1 MNFYKSTNRK
11 YLLLYTGKLSKL
23 KFMKL
28 RFLVLAS
35 VILIATSCDVLQ
47 EITQDIDP
55 TGIATS
61 SGTVPLTNQE
71 IINGLKEA
79 LRVSTDTAV
88 AIVSKPN
95 GFFGDPLIKI
105 GLPPQAN
112 IIMENKDNAILKTL
126 GVSAMIDD
134 VVLRMNRAAEESS
147 TKAANIFINSI
158 KSMSFTDAYSILK
171 GSDTAATHFFR
182 TNSYNQLYAEFNP
195 VINKYLDEALVGEV
209 STNQAWNNLTTV
221 YNKAARFSSSLT
233 PVNTKLDDYA
243 TRKAIDGLFVKLA
256 EEEKQIRKDPL
267 ARVTD
272 ILKRVFN

>member
-1 MNFYKSTNRK
+1 
-11 YLLLYTGKLSKL
+11 
-23 KFMKL
+23 MKL
-28 RFLVLAS
+28 RFMLFAL
-35 VILIATSCDVLQ
+35 VILITTSCDVLEQ
-47 EITQDIDP
+47 VAKDIN
-55 TGIATS
+55 TSGIATPN
-61 SGTVPLTNQE
+61 GTIPLTNEE
-71 IINGLKEA
+71 IIRGLKEA

-95 GFFGDPLIKI
+95 GFFGDKLIKI
-105 GLPPQAN
+105 ALPPEAN

-134 VVLRMNRAAEESS
+134 VILRMNRAAEESS
-147 TKAANIFINSI
+147 KKAANIFINSI
-158 KSMSFTDAYSILK
+158 KSMSFSDAYSILK

-182 TNSYNQLYAEFNP
+182 TSSYNQLYAEFNP
-195 VINKYLDEALVGEV
+195 IINKYLDQALVGGV
-209 STNQAWNNLTTV
+209 STNQAWNNLTNV
-221 YNKAARFSSSLT
+221 YNNAARFSSTLT

-272 ILKRVFN
+272 ILKKVFN